1 MTITSKF
8 LFIISLFLSQ
18 ISFSQET
25 IILEGRIVDDE
36 SKAPLSRATILYR
49 ANHLGFTSNEE
60 GEFKIQLSAPL
71 TDSIEIRHL
80 GYVPLTI
87 TIRSFLQKDDQ
98 IFGLVTD
105 EIHLDEVVLE
115 GQGMDVDV
123 DRIMRRVYRKYNQD
137 KPKKTHLAT
146 AYFRETGSYDGR
158 YVFFNESTGYSLY
171 LGKRSN
177 AALFSNYKFF
187 PEQSRISD
195 IAPDFQEIMSTINS
209 KGANDR
215 HVGFSN
221 NENNYRRFQEYG
233 PLSRKFR
240 RKFDYSLQS
249 SYRDDNGNRFL
260 EIHFT
265 HENFTGYLTVNNHN
279 LHIKNA
285 VYTTDGLVSSPFE
298 TTVEGSV
305 NLIFSYVDDVPF
317 ISELF
322 SESNY
327 QGLTVTNYL
336 KIISQKFGGFDI
348 TADEYWGFN
357 LASFHPYIDYTPD
370 NWMHIPYYEGEDFG
384 RIKKDLNMSERTL
397 EQQFTENSGQWLN
410 SPASEVQAASGKIEE
425 LRTYFE

>member
-87 TIRSFLQKDDQ
+87 TIRNVLQKDDQ

-195 IAPDFQEIMSTINS
+195 IAPDFQEIM
-209 KGANDR
+209 
-215 HVGFSN
+215 
-221 NENNYRRFQEYG
+221 
-233 PLSRKFR
+233 SRKFR